1 MQASYQVNIYH
12 KDPQTEDAESCQ
24 KIYGH
29 SYFQLLAT
37 RQLQATDERFTVA
50 SIYAETCGPMFLG
63 KLRELGTPDAV
74 YPVYTFGQVWRN
86 LQLVRE
92 DSEHLGCDLGWQ
104 IANCDLYSR

>member
-1 MQASYQVNIYH
+1 
-12 KDPQTEDAESCQ
+12 
-24 KIYGH
+24 
-29 SYFQLLAT
+29 
-37 RQLQATDERFTVA
+37 
-50 SIYAETCGPMFLG
+50 MFLG